1 MTRDKS
7 LMMLCA
13 VVLAAGILSGCG
25 RAKDPN
31 QVAHDVSSAAH
42 KAAENTAEAERNAE
56 NKVGEKL
63 EDTQHVAAVQEQ
75 KVEDVEA
82 AGAYRVALAKCEAL
96 SGAEQKA
103 CRDNADSEYQ
113 SSKSEAKT
121 DRVAQDPKR

>member
-1 MTRDKS
+1 
-7 LMMLCA
+7 MMLCA
-13 VVLAAGILSGCG
+13 VVVSAGLLSGCG

-31 QVAHDVSSAAH
+31 QVAQDVSRAAH
-42 KAAENTAEAERNAE
+42 KAAEQTADAERNAE
-56 NKVGEKL
+56 NKVGDKL
-63 EDTQHVAAVQEQ
+63 EDTQHVAAAQEQ

-103 CRDNADSEYQ
+103 CRDSADSEYQ
-113 SSKSEAKT
+113 SAKSEAKT